1 MSGRIALLA
10 DIGGTH
16 ARFALADAGAAAP
29 LREDSVRQYEV
40 AAFASLDAAAAHY
53 LEHVGIQAGSVHD
66 GVFAVAG
73 RVDGDAA
80 RITNHPWTISRA
92 RSQAGLG
99 LDSLRL
105 VNDFAAQAMAVELLG
120 ARDLAPIGAPDRLAE
135 GDERTCAVIGPGTG
149 LGVSA
154 LIVREGRGHVL
165 ETEGGHVSFAATD
178 ALEAA
183 VLERL
188 TGRFGRVSNER
199 LISGAGLVNLHQA
212 LAEIEGAPVVP
223 MDPRDV
229 SAGAARGEARCARA
243 LDLFFAAFGA
253 ITGDLVLTLGAWD
266 GVYLT
271 GGLVPKLLGP
281 LQQSRFRARFEDQ
294 GRFSGAMARVPT
306 LAVLHAQPG
315 LLGAAA
321 FARRDYVPDDSRA

>member
-16 ARFALADAGAAAP
+16 ARFALADSLAAAP
-29 LREDSVRQYEV
+29 LRGDSVRQYEV

-53 LEHVGIQAGSVHD
+53 LDHIGEAPGSVHD

-73 RVDGDAA
+73 RVEGDHA
-80 RITNHPWTISRA
+80 RITNHPWTISRPL
-92 RSQAGLG
+92 SQAELG

-120 ARDLAPIGAPDRLAE
+120 DRDLAPIGPHGAHAATA
-135 GDERTCAVIGPGTG
+135 ERTCAVIGPGTG

-165 ETEGGHVSFAATD
+165 ETEGGHVSFAPTD

-183 VLERL
+183 VLGRMAA
-188 TGRFGRVSNER
+188 RFGRVSNER
-199 LISGAGLVNLHQA
+199 LVSGAGLVNIHAA
-212 LAEIEGAPVVP
+212 LAELDGAPTVA
-223 MDPRDV
+223 MEPREV
-229 SAGAARGEARCARA
+229 SEGAARGDDRCVRA
-243 LDLFFAAFGA
+243 LDLFCAVFGA

-271 GGLVPKLLGP
+271 GGLVPRLLAP
-281 LQQSRFRARFEDQ
+281 LQQSRFRARFEAK
-294 GRFSGAMARVPT
+294 GRFSEAMSRVPT
-306 LAVLHAQPG
+306 LAVLHPQAG

-321 FARRDYVPDDSRA
+321 FARRDYVAGAGA